1 LSRKAAEQN
10 SARLP
15 LARRKTVLKT
25 IVFIL
30 VALWLIGFALHVA
43 GAMIH
48 ILLGLALVV
57 LVIDLLQRR
66 PNAT

>member
-1 LSRKAAEQN
+1 VRPEAISPA
-10 SARLP
+10 LP
-15 LARRKTVLKT
+15 REEENMLKS

-48 ILLGLALVV
+48 ILLGLALVI
-57 LVIDLLQRR
+57 LVIDLLM
-66 PNAT
+66 PKAGTTT

>member
-1 LSRKAAEQN
+1 M
-10 SARLP
+10 
-15 LARRKTVLKT
+15 LKS

-48 ILLGLALVV
+48 ILLGLAVVV
-57 LVIDLLQRR
+57 LVIDLVR
-66 PNAT
+66 PKASTT